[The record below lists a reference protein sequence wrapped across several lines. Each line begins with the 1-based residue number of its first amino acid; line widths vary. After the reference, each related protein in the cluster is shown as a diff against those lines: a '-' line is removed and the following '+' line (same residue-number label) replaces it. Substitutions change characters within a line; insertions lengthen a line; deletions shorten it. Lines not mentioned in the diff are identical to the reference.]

1 MDLPSHGL
9 IEIENFQQV
18 KLNCLNELNR
28 ISGDIREKYTY
39 THMM

>member
-1 MDLPSHGL
+1 MDFTSHGL

-18 KLNCLNELNR
+18 KLNYLNELIR